1 MRSRMKKLLT
11 FSALAVGT
19 KAAGDGRYPEKQ
31 AVAALH
37 RAIDCGITT
46 LDTSAVYG
54 RGRAERMAGK
64 VIATRRREICLVSEI
79 ASGAANRLLSRRYC
93 QASLKRLQ
101 TDHIDF
107 YLLHKRYPGLL
118 APAVRSLEK
127 LRQEGLIG
135 GWGVADFDV
144 RDLVH
149 LLALPGGE
157 NCAINRVM
165 YHCAARGIEYRLLDQ
180 CRQAGIHIMAYSPFG
195 DTGDPLLTA
204 PVLEIIARNHR
215 CQPAEV
221 ALAWIL
227 RQPGMTAIIETDS
240 PLHPGHLARAKTLTL
255 TATDLA
261 AINGVFPPPVIRQ
274 PLSRQR

>member
-1 MRSRMKKLLT
+1 MKKSLT
-11 FSALAVGT
+11 FSALAAGT

-31 AVAALH
+31 AMAALH

-46 LDTSAVYG
+46 IDTSVLYG
-54 RGRAERMAGK
+54 QGRAERMTGK
-64 VIATRRREICLVSEI
+64 VMATRRQEVCLVSEVV
-79 ASGAANRLLSRRYC
+79 SGAANRWLSRRFC

-107 YLLHKRYPGLL
+107 YILHRRYPGLL
-118 APAVRSLEK
+118 ASAVRNLER

-144 RDLVH
+144 RDIKQ

-157 NCAINRVM
+157 NCRINKVM
-165 YHCAARGIEYRLLDQ
+165 YHCAARGPEYRLLDQ
-180 CRQAGIHIMAYSPFG
+180 CRQAGIHLMAYSPFG
-195 DTGDPLLTA
+195 GAGDPLLSA
-204 PVLEIIARNHR
+204 PVLEIIARDHR
-215 CQPAEV
+215 CQPAEI

-227 RQPGMTAIIETDS
+227 RQPGMTAIIEADS
-240 PLHPGHLARAKTLTL
+240 PVHPGRLARAKTLGL
-255 TATDLA
+255 TAADLA

-274 PLSRQR
+274 PLSRQQ